1 MLNTSTGASFAFW
14 RGDNN
19 RSGKT
24 DNISASD
31 PGIGLGGVMLAIPA
45 SDAQPVGPCNA
56 DSDSTPLTQ
65 VVGVALLIP
74 WRQHSTHAAT
84 LKPY

>member
-1 MLNTSTGASFAFW
+1 
-14 RGDNN
+14 
-19 RSGKT
+19 
-24 DNISASD
+24 
-31 PGIGLGGVMLAIPA
+31 MLAIPA